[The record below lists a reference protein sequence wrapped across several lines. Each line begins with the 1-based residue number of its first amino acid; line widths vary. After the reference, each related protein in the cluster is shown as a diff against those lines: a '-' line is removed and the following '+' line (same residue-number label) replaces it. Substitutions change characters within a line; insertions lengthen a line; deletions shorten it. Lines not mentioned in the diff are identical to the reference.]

1 MLAARASE
9 PETALP
15 GNPCQP
21 LVCYANS
28 MKPLVK
34 WGAAAVLVLAVAAA
48 AALLS
53 RRGAP
58 VQVVPVVRTGIVQ
71 SVVATGRVNA
81 PARMEIGSE
90 VPATV
95 LEVRVREGDRVKA
108 GELLL
113 RLSDDEARA
122 GLQQARGALAEARG
136 RATQQA
142 TVAAPVAAQ
151 AVVQA
156 EAAFTSAQREHQRAS
171 DLVAQGFFSRQKLDD
186 AQRALDT
193 ARSALAS
200 ARVQAQA
207 NQSSGVERVLAA
219 SRVDQAAAAV
229 DVAGARLAR
238 LSISSPIDAMV
249 LTRNVEP
256 GSMAQPGRVLLTLAA
271 QGGLR
276 IDTSVDEKNLRLLS
290 PGMTARAVAD
300 AYPGQS
306 FDARLVYIAPA
317 VDPQRGTVE
326 VRLAVPNP
334 PAFLRPDM
342 TVSVELVGGMKK
354 NALVLPSAA
363 VRDADREA
371 PWVLLLSDGH
381 ALRVPVTP
389 GLRGVGAI
397 EIVAGL
403 KEGDEAIPQTEKA
416 SPGDRVRRGPGV
428 APNTG
433 MEVPSFIQR

>member
-1 MLAARASE
+1 
-9 PETALP
+9 
-15 GNPCQP
+15 
-21 LVCYANS
+21 

-34 WGAAAVLVLAVAAA
+34 WGVAALLVLAVVAAV
-48 AALLS
+48 ALVS
-53 RRGAP
+53 GRGAQ
-58 VQVVPVVRTGIVQ
+58 VQVTPVVRTGIVQ
-71 SVVATGRVNA
+71 SVVATGRLNA
-81 PARMEIGSE
+81 PARMDIGAE
-90 VPATV
+90 VTATV

-108 GELLL
+108 GDLLL
-113 RLSDDEARA
+113 RLTDDEARA
-122 GLQQARGALAEARG
+122 GLQQARAALLESRG

-142 TVAAPVAAQ
+142 TVAAPVAEQ

-156 EAAFTSAQREHQRAS
+156 QAAFTSAEREHQRARE
-171 DLVAQGFFSRQKLDD
+171 LVAQGFFSQQKLDD

-207 NQSSGVERVLAA
+207 NQSSGVERMLAVT
-219 SRVDQAAAAV
+219 RVDQAVAAV
-229 DVAGARLAR
+229 EVAHARLAR
-238 LSISSPIDAMV
+238 LAITSPVDAVV

-256 GSMAQPGRVLLTLAA
+256 GSMAQPGRALLTLAA

-276 IDTSVDEKNLRLLS
+276 IDASVDEKNLRMLS
-290 PGMTARAVAD
+290 PGMAAKAVAD

-306 FDARLVYIAPA
+306 FDAQLSYIAPA

-326 VRLAVPNP
+326 VRLAVPKP

-342 TVSVELVGGMKK
+342 TVSVELVGGTKQ
-354 NALVLPSAA
+354 NALVLPSGA

-371 PWVLLLSDGH
+371 PWVLLLSDGR
-381 ALRVPVTP
+381 ALRVPVKL
-389 GLRGVGAI
+389 GLRGVGAV

-416 SPGDRVRRGPGV
+416 APGDRVRSGPSVARGK
-428 APNTG
+428 G